1 MVSFH
6 ELSRIMREE
15 NDLEDEVL
23 QNKTLNVIKKGLEI
37 RDPGCGEF
45 WEDFMSICSDASA
58 VAELLDVPSAKVSK
72 WASIIRDKIQEV
84 ENDNSKV
91 ADNKSKVLSTG
102 NEPVANP
109 DGVDTSFDGPADTR
123 PMP

>member
-1 MVSFH
+1 
-6 ELSRIMREE
+6 MREE

-45 WEDFMSICSDASA
+45 WEDFMSICADASA
-58 VAELLDVPSAKVSK
+58 VAELLDVPSTKVAK

-109 DGVDTSFDGPADTR
+109 DGADTSFDGPADTR